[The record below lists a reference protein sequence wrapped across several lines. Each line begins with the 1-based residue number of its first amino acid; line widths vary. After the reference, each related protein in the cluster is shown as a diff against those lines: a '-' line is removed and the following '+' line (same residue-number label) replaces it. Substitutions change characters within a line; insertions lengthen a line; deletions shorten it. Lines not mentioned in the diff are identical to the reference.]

1 MALALD
7 SIRAY
12 ALANT
17 FTVHRRYY
25 VPCPVHVGLCTY
37 SIRLCVNTA
46 QKSLAATRLE
56 T

>member
-12 ALANT
+12 ALADT
-17 FTVHRRYY
+17 LTVHRKYY
-25 VPCPVHVGLCTY
+25 VPGLVRVGLCTH
-37 SIRLCVNTA
+37 SIRCVNTA

-56 T
+56 A